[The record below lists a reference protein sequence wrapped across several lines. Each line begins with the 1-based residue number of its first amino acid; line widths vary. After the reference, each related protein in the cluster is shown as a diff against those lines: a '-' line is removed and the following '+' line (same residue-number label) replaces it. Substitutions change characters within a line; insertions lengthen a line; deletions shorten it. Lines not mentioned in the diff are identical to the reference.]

1 MDNILK
7 ALGVDKDCK
16 IAVLQYERDGR
27 GVGKEEDLH
36 WAIVIQT
43 VSRPDTKSRLPCFQ
57 VYDLNFNDEWGK
69 QWQLY
74 DRDVSLLGTR
84 KCLGGVFIGSI
95 KHSQL
100 KLLRE
105 VVYTNPPT
113 NRPAEWNCRDWV
125 MEVIKLFAEK
135 GWICASIHAQ
145 ATLLPS
151 FRRASVTKDGRYPSG

>member
-27 GVGKEEDLH
+27 GVGKEEELH

-57 VYDLNFNDEWGK
+57 VYDLNFNDKWGK

-74 DRDVSLLGTR
+74 DRD
-84 KCLGGVFIGSI
+84 
-95 KHSQL
+95 
-100 KLLRE
+100 

-135 GWICASIHAQ
+135 GWICASIPAQ
-145 ATLLPS
+145 STLLPS
-151 FRRASVTKDGRYPSG
+151 LRRVSVATTSAYAASTRVFPVIVELAP